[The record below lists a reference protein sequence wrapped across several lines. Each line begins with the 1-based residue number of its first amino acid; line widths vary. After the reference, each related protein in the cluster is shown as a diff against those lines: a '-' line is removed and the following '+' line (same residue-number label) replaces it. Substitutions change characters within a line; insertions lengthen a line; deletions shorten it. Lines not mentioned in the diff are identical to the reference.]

1 MFSEGA
7 REQPSLSI
15 LPRPEIERCG
25 PRTRGVMVKRS
36 DAERKG
42 RGGGKKNRKWP
53 WEGLQKK
60 KRDVNKEIKRL
71 KKRGKKA
78 MKKNKDEGEK
88 RKIKGADLM
97 SRV

>member
-1 MFSEGA
+1 MTECFSQLDRSNHIMRKYEDGSVLEGA

-42 RGGGKKNRKWP
+42 REKNRKWP
-53 WEGLQKK
+53 WEDC
-60 KRDVNKEIKRL
+60 KR
-71 KKRGKKA
+71 
-78 MKKNKDEGEK
+78 
-88 RKIKGADLM
+88 
-97 SRV
+97 SREM